1 MIQLLDGEWQVLGAT
16 SIGRDHCWCH
26 ARGVFLLQWL
36 QRIQQSCTMLHD
48 VAPCCTL
55 ATQHKHFY
63 PQSLA
68 QLGQLLVKAFHSRR
82 WSMKSQT
89 TRTHS
94 SPIRSWSTQRSLH
107 SCHLCRFL
115 RNLHIGTAK
124 MALSKNGHVIL
135 IGYINLINHKIL
147 ACPPLSDEPKCC
159 DRLGRMSRME
169 SSFCKAQ
176 WQRAAT
182 KASKWKAMTTQWRIW
197 KQRQFIQMHF
207 KVKAS
212 GHVR

>member
-1 MIQLLDGEWQVLGAT
+1 MP
-16 SIGRDHCWCH
+16 C
-26 ARGVFLLQWL
+26 ARCVFITVITADTAELYHVA
-36 QRIQQSCTMLHD
+36 RCCTMLHARNTAQALLPPIPNLASFWWKHSILAGD
-48 VAPCCTL
+48 PWKARRPAHIPLQSDHEARKEAFIL
-55 ATQHKHFY
+55 ATSVDF
-63 PQSLA
+63 SEICTWELA
-68 QLGQLLVKAFHSRR
+68 LQR
-82 WSMKSQT
+82 WPCPKMD
-89 TRTHS
+89 
-94 SPIRSWSTQRSLH
+94 TQNSN
-107 SCHLCRFL
+107 FDFDW
-115 RNLHIGTAK
+115 
-124 MALSKNGHVIL
+124 V
-135 IGYINLINHKIL
+135 NLINHKIL

-169 SSFCKAQ
+169 NSFCKAQ